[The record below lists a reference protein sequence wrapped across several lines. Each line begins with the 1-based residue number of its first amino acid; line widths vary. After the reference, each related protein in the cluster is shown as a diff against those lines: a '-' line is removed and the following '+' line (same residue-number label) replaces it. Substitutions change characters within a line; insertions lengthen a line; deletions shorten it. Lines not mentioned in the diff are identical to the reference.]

1 MNLTEFSQQVHEDNI
16 RKGFYDEHRDLMKLL
31 ILKGSPDQT
40 RSYGQAFI
48 DQRLA
53 LIMSEAG
60 EAVECNRK
68 NLRANLKGVVSSF
81 EGEDFKQAF
90 RVHVKDTLEDEI
102 ADIIIRCL
110 DLSGFLK
117 IDIQK
122 HVDLKLRYNKMRA
135 YKHGK
140 TY

>member
-1 MNLTEFSQQVHEDNI
+1 MNLTEFSQQVHRDNV
-16 RKGFYDEHRDLMKLL
+16 RKGFYETWYGLKKYVVDTSYERNQLL
-31 ILKGSPDQT
+31 NQM
-40 RSYGQAFI
+40 FI